1 MRQEVLN
8 DVVPP
13 PFFFLCSSEGGG
25 FRSMKSEMN
34 SKLPGFPEGPT
45 LLYIPSQE
53 VGPVPLEGSR

>member
-1 MRQEVLN
+1 MMWF
-8 DVVPP
+8 P

-25 FRSMKSEMN
+25 FRSMKSEMH